1 LSRCGAFG
9 VGREGADSRR
19 RSPAAG
25 KPQPIEAVRTIADS
39 LGAPHA
45 APYSFELCRRALDD
59 LVIVSDD
66 ELRRAMGLLFRGVKL
81 AAEPA
86 GAAGPPARLRP
97 PPGRPPGPPGG
108 GDVCRA
114 HHRPA
119 HRRPPRVPA
128 P

>member
-25 KPQPIEAVRTIADS
+25 KPQSSEAVRTIADS

-45 APYSFELCRRALDD
+45 APYSFELCRRALDE

-81 AAEPA
+81 AVEPA
-86 GAAGPPARLRP
+86 GAAATAALVGPLRERLRGRPAGAIVCGTNIDPATLARLVGADP
-97 PPGRPPGPPGG
+97 
-108 GDVCRA
+108 
-114 HHRPA
+114 
-119 HRRPPRVPA
+119 
-128 P
+128 

>member
-59 LVIVSDD
+59 LVIVTDD

-81 AAEPA
+81 AVEPA
-86 GAAGPPARLRP
+86 GAAGAAAPARP
-97 PPGRPPGPPGG
+97 PPGGPPGRPRG
-108 GDVCRA
+108 RSGLRA
-114 HHRPA
+114 DHSPQARA
-119 HRRPPRVPA
+119 PPP
-128 P
+128 